1 VLCRA
6 ALVVEGDDTLGRP
19 SQVGDDEA
27 DTRVKFARMP
37 LDLGH
42 DAARLVPALR
52 LIAEAGLVLVAAN
65 VMRRSSDR
73 ALQQLADPTLQ
84 DAVGRQPDRVAGTLG
99 FKELVHLGIE
109 GRVAPEIDAPVAR
122 DHWFQDCAPTV
133 GAVHVAGS
141 EGGSLDIAELV
152 EHKERMLAGT
162 RALAAPSV
170 KQRLAAIRHL
180 RDLSPV

>member
-1 VLCRA
+1 LKA
-6 ALVVEGDDTLGRP
+6 AWPRK
-19 SQVGDDEA
+19 S
-27 DTRVKFARMP
+27 
-37 LDLGH
+37 
-42 DAARLVPALR
+42 
-52 LIAEAGLVLVAAN
+52 
-65 VMRRSSDR
+65 
-73 ALQQLADPTLQ
+73 
-84 DAVGRQPDRVAGTLG
+84 
-99 FKELVHLGIE
+99 
-109 GRVAPEIDAPVAR
+109 IDAPVAR